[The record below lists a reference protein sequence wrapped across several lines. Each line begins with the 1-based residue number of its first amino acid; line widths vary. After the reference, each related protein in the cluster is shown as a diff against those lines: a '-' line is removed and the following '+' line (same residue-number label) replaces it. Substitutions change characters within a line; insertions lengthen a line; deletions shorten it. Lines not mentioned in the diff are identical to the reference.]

1 MATEATPLDVSQF
14 IDTPIIK
21 SLKAKQEVNSHVD
34 VNAKPKSK
42 RRRKPKYFTDE
53 ERINAHRLQQ
63 KQYRERRNKELAE
76 LRAMKLSMSNEK
88 KIVASAS
95 C

>member
-1 MATEATPLDVSQF
+1 MTTEATPLDVSQF
-14 IDTPIIK
+14 NDTPIIK
-21 SLKAKQEVNSHVD
+21 SLKAKQDVNSNVD

-42 RRRKPKYFTDE
+42 RGRKPKYFTDE
-53 ERINAHRLQQ
+53 ERIIARRLQQ

-88 KIVASAS
+88 
-95 C
+95 